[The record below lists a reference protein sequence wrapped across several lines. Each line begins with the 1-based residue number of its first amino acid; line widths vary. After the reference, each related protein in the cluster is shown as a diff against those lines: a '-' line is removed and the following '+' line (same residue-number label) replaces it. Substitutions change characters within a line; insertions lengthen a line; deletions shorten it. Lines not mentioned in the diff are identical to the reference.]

1 MNGLTDGQTGRQT
14 DVRQKKR
21 SEKLTR
27 AFSSGVLKNYQTQ
40 TNLIT
45 SVYATASKIEIHIRI
60 SANNIC

>member
-14 DVRQKKR
+14 DVRKKR

-27 AFSSGVLKNYQTQ
+27 AFSSGDLKNYQTQ